1 MINDY
6 EVQASCVKTIMFPSL
21 NTYLLINFN
30 KYEGREKPILD
41 VVREIREVSSWGDDE
56 IKDVL
61 FDVEDNFEKTDYKPY
76 MVLIS
81 MLENMGFKVHLS
93 ICQTAEYVI
102 KAYEDYEKN
111 PEESGYFDHWKGP
124 SHYVSMITKYEKPS
138 YLIVKGN
145 MTEPDK
151 NVYEKVENNFRKF
164 DQFDKYIL

>member
-6 EVQASCVKTIMFPSL
+6 EIQASNVKIIMFPS
-21 NTYLLINFN
+21 FN
-30 KYEGREKPILD
+30 KYLLVDFNKYDGREKPILD
-41 VVREIREVSSWGDDE
+41 VVREIREVSSWGDYE

-61 FDVEDNFEKTDYKPY
+61 FDVEDTFEDTEEYKPF

-93 ICQTAEYVI
+93 VGRTAEYVI

-111 PEESGYFDHWKGP
+111 PEESGYIDHWNGP

-138 YLIVKGN
+138 YLLVRGFKGKPEGN
-145 MTEPDK
+145 IFKKED
-151 NVYEKVENNFRKF
+151 NKF
-164 DQFDKYIL
+164 VNIDDFTL